1 MHRGFITPSSL
12 LNAVPID
19 YNGYRPVN
27 YDQQH
32 RGYVTVQEALTKSLS
47 VPAIYLRVK
56 LGNNGIYSFLKQAG
70 ISNRNKRKAHYGLS
84 LILGSAEIQLIEL
97 TNLYASL
104 ANHGRIIPY
113 KISNPQHTNNM
124 PRKRGNHF
132 GSS

>member
-113 KISNPQHTNNM
+113 KISNPQHTINM